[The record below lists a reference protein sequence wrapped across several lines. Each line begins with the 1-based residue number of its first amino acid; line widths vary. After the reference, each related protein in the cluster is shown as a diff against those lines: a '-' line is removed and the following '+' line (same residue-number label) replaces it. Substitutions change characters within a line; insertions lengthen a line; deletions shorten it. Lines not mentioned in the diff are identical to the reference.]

1 MPPMAEVS
9 RHADADQPAE
19 GNRLGSETSPY
30 LLQHRHN
37 PVAWRPSGEAAFAEA
52 RGAGKPVLLSVGY
65 AACHWFHVMA
75 HESFADP
82 DIAGQIN
89 QLFVKLKVDRKATQ
103 AADSIH
109 QPALP

>member
-37 PVAWRPSGEAAFAEA
+37 PVAWRPWGEAAFAEA

-65 AACHWFHVMA
+65 AACHWSHVMA
-75 HESFADP
+75 HESFEEP
-82 DIAGQIN
+82 HIHGKLHQT
-89 QLFVKLKVDRKATQ
+89 FVKHNVDNEENPAT
-103 AADSIH
+103 DIN
-109 QPALP
+109 